1 MTDEQKD
8 KEEGEEEKEEEDE
21 EAYKEGN
28 VCLKERDG
36 DFGTGL
42 TPIG

>member
-8 KEEGEEEKEEEDE
+8 KKEEGDEEEDE
-21 EAYKEGN
+21 EAYKVGN